1 MNAQARGARAA
12 RLYKRAKSKL
22 ISLDQFCVQK
32 ARKHRL
38 PAWTGHLP
46 VTTLTGLLVVALI
59 FGSLF
64 FVSLGLFIFAL
75 ILVTSLP
82 GQNTNSADS
91 WSDNSWGSSMRDG
104 NEGFGLY
111 TGPENSHIPA
121 SRIDSEDDL

>member
-22 ISLDQFCVQK
+22 IALDQFCVQK

-46 VTTLTGLLVVALI
+46 VTTLTGILIAGVI
-59 FGSLF
+59 FGSLL

-82 GQNTNSADS
+82 GKSTNSADS
-91 WSDNSWGSSMRDG
+91 WRDNSWGSSMRDG
-104 NEGFGLY
+104 SDGFGLY

-121 SRIDSEDDL
+121 SRIDNEDDL

>member
-22 ISLDQFCVQK
+22 ISLDHFCVQK
-32 ARKHRL
+32 AREHKL

-46 VTTLTGLLVVALI
+46 VTTLTGILFAAVI
-59 FGSLF
+59 FGSLL

-75 ILVTSLP
+75 ILVTSWT
-82 GQNTNSADS
+82 GKRTNSADS

-104 NEGFGLY
+104 SEGFGLY
-111 TGPENSHIPA
+111 TGPENSHIPT
-121 SRIDSEDDL
+121 SRIDNEDDL